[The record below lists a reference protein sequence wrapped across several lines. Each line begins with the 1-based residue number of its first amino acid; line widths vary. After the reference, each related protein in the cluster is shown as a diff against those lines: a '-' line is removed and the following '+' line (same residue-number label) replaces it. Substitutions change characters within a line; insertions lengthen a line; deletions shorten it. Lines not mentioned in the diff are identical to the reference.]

1 MSKSPRASYQCSEC
15 GWSSAKWV
23 GRCGECQAW
32 GSVAE
37 TLVLRG
43 SSAGGRAEAGPVSTA
58 AVPIAQ
64 VSVEASTFRT
74 SGVPE
79 LDRVLGG
86 GLVPG
91 AAILLAG
98 EPGVGKS
105 TLLLE
110 VAAQTSRYQRRTL
123 YVTGEESASQ
133 VRLRADRT
141 GGVHDE
147 LFLAAETDLG
157 AILTHVEQVRPE
169 VIVVDSVQTVVAASV
184 DGVPG
189 GVTQVKEVAAALIRV
204 AKTRNITTILVGHV
218 TKDGS
223 IAGPRVLEHV
233 VDVVLHF
240 EGDRN
245 SRFRMVRALKNRFG
259 PVDEVGCFD
268 LGAEGITAV
277 ADPTG
282 LFVEN
287 HQTRVPGT
295 CVAVTLEGRRPMLA
309 EVQAL
314 VTRST
319 LERPRRTTSGLD
331 SSRVA
336 MVLAVLQ
343 QHGRVPLHQHD
354 VFASTVGGARLT
366 EPACDLAVALAIA
379 SAALDVPPPQ
389 GVVALGEISLA
400 GEVRKVR
407 DLPQRVAE
415 AARLG
420 FRVAVAPVADR
431 GAQPAR
437 RTVDGLTVLEVT
449 DLRGALTALGLT
461 GARRAPAGE
470 PE

>member
-1 MSKSPRASYQCSEC
+1 
-15 GWSSAKWV
+15 
-23 GRCGECQAW
+23 
-32 GSVAE
+32 VAE
-37 TLVLRG
+37 AAVVPAT
-43 SSAGGRAEAGPVSTA
+43 RAAATPVTRP
-58 AVPIAQ
+58 AVPIGQ
-64 VSVEASTFRT
+64 VSVEDSTFRA

-110 VAAQTSRYQRRTL
+110 VAAQTAKNKRRTL

-157 AILTHVEQVRPE
+157 AVLTHIEQVRPTLL
-169 VIVVDSVQTVVAASV
+169 VVDSIQTIGASGT

-189 GVTQVKEVAAALIRV
+189 GVTQVKEVAAALVRV
-204 AKTRNITTILVGHV
+204 AKTRNITTVIVGHV

-245 SRFRMVRALKNRFG
+245 SRLRMVRAMKNRFG

-268 LGAEGITAV
+268 LSSDGISAV
-277 ADPTG
+277 TDPTG

-287 HQTRVPGT
+287 HHTRVPGT
-295 CVAVTLEGRRPMLA
+295 CVAVSMEGRRPMLA

-314 VTRST
+314 VTPTAS
-319 LERPRRTTSGLD
+319 ERPRRTTSGLD
-331 SSRVA
+331 GSRVA

-343 QHGRVPLHQHD
+343 QHCGIRLHAHD
-354 VFASTVGGARLT
+354 VFASTVGGARVG
-366 EPACDLAVALAIA
+366 EPAGDLALAVALA
-379 SAALDVPPPQ
+379 SATTGRPAPR
-389 GVVALGEISLA
+389 GMVAMGEIGLA
-400 GEVRKVR
+400 GELRRVR
-407 DLPQRVAE
+407 DLPQRIAE

-420 FRVAVAPVADR
+420 FRVAVVPEEPVQDGVPRIAE
-431 GAQPAR
+431 AR
-437 RTVDGLTVLEVT
+437 VATRVVDGLKVVSVPNVAAA
-449 DLRGALTALGLT
+449 LRLLD
-461 GARRAPAGE
+461 GARDARGPQRV
-470 PE
+470 